1 MLASMAP
8 DRSALIRMT
17 NEDTWEALVGF
28 SDSRYGPWDYIR
40 YRLSGKT
47 SFEECYIIQRENIV
61 HNNCD
66 NKKIHQDLGSY
77 AYQL

>member
-40 YRLSGKT
+40 QVL
-47 SFEECYIIQRENIV
+47 EECYILERKNIV

>member
-47 SFEECYIIQRENIV
+47 SFRGMLHNPKREY
-61 HNNCD
+61 C
-66 NKKIHQDLGSY
+66 S
-77 AYQL
+77 

>member
-1 MLASMAP
+1 MSYTLYNELDVVLASMAP

-40 YRLSGKT
+40 YRLSGRT

-61 HNNCD
+61 HKNSD
-66 NKKIHQDLGSY
+66 
-77 AYQL
+77 